1 MYINSISFNNTFKSI
16 MQENDSEFEKQMNRI
31 FKTYHS
37 NIDKIENLFK
47 NKLITFEDKLKKR
60 QQLIDW
66 REKEETLLKERFN
79 KVHNKVHKN
88 LKYFKK

>member
-1 MYINSISFNNTFKSI
+1 
-16 MQENDSEFEKQMNRI
+16 MQENDSEFEKQKNRI

-47 NKLITFEDKLKKR
+47 NKLITFEEKLESR

-79 KVHNKVHKN
+79 KVRNKVHKN

>member
-79 KVHNKVHKN
+79 KVHKNLKN